1 MPSFKAVARCWVS
14 DEPQPGMIE
23 LSVRDA
29 AGREHRILEKDVVMP
44 SPLGSDA
51 RFPVEL
57 WIEAPVHE
65 IDGENVMVTL
75 PWSMSTTDGET
86 QLTMTRSALKP

>member
-1 MPSFKAVARCWVS
+1 MPSFKAVALRWVS
-14 DEPQPGMIE
+14 DEPQPGVIE

-29 AGREHRILEKDVVMP
+29 EGLEHRILEKDILTTP
-44 SPLGSDA
+44 PLGSGS

-65 IDGENVMVTL
+65 IDEECVMVTL
-75 PWSMSTTDGET
+75 PWSMSTSDGET
-86 QLTMTRSALKP
+86 QLTMTRSMLKP